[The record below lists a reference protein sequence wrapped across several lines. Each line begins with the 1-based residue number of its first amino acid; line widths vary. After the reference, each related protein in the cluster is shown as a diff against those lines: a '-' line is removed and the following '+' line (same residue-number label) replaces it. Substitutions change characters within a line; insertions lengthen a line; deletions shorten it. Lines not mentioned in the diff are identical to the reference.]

1 MYRVLVTDRL
11 AEEGLE
17 LLRAQTSIEVEV
29 ATGLP
34 EEDLIGRIGEY
45 DALLIRSG
53 TKVTAP
59 VLEAGRPRLKVVG
72 RAGIGVDNIDVE
84 AATEHGIIVMNTPD
98 ANAVTTAELA
108 LAHMMSISRHLPQ
121 ADRSVREGLWERS
134 RFMGRELSGKILGV
148 VGFGTI
154 GRIVAERALGLKMQ
168 VLAHDPFVTTEVFE
182 QHGVKGAELDEL
194 FSGADYVTLHTP
206 LNEHTRELVNA
217 ERLALMKPTAFL
229 VNCARGGLVDEQ
241 ALAEA
246 LREGRLAG
254 AAMDVYQNEPPT
266 GSPLLELENCL
277 FTPHLG
283 ASTREAQVAVS
294 VNLARQVANFL
305 ETGEAVN
312 ALNLPRI
319 PAGELRRMK
328 PWLHLASVLG
338 RLLANLSPAPLQQIE
353 VTACGQAAEL
363 DTHALAT
370 EALVGLLGEAL
381 SIPVNRVNVGHLAQR
396 QGIAVTEGR
405 CEVSPDYHG
414 LLRLEGQTD
423 DGSVTVAGTLL
434 GGAHPRLVAIDD
446 YEVEAVPE
454 GTLLITR
461 HEDRPGVVAALG
473 SILGEA
479 RINISRMQV
488 GTAEGQEEA
497 IALIGISRPLQQEEL
512 AKVTTIPAVH
522 TACQIEL

>member
-17 LLRAQTSIEVEV
+17 ILRAQTSIEVEV
-29 ATGLP
+29 ATGLS
-34 EEDLIGRIGEY
+34 EEELIGRIGDY

-53 TKVTAP
+53 TQVTAP

-72 RAGIGVDNIDVE
+72 RAGIGVDNVDLE
-84 AATEHGIIVMNTPD
+84 AATELGVIVMNTPD

-108 LAHMMSISRHLPQ
+108 LAHLFSVSRHLPQ
-121 ADRSVREGLWERS
+121 ADRSVREGRWERG
-134 RFMGRELSGKILGV
+134 RFMGNEISGKTLGV

-154 GRIVAERALGLKMQ
+154 GRIVAERALGLKME
-168 VLAHDPFVTTEVFE
+168 VLAHDPFVTAEVFE
-182 QHGVKGAELDEL
+182 RHGVRGAGLDEL
-194 FSGADYVTLHTP
+194 FTAADYVTLHTP
-206 LNEHTRELVNA
+206 LNDHTRELVNA
-217 ERLALMKPTAFL
+217 ERLALMKPGAFL
-229 VNCARGGLVDEQ
+229 INCARGGLVDDQ

-254 AAMDVYQNEPPT
+254 AALDVFQNEPPT

-294 VNLARQVANFL
+294 VNLARQVATFL
-305 ETGEAVN
+305 ESGEAVN
-312 ALNLPRI
+312 ALNLPRLS
-319 PAGELRRMK
+319 ADELRRMR
-328 PWLHLASVLG
+328 PWLDLAGALG
-338 RLLANLSPAPLQQIE
+338 RLLAHLSPAPLQQLE

-363 DTHALAT
+363 DLGALSA

-381 SIPVNRVNVGHLAQR
+381 SIPVNRVNVTRLARR
-396 QGIAVTEGR
+396 QGIAVTEAR
-405 CEVSPDYHG
+405 SEDSPDYHG
-414 LLRLEGQTD
+414 LLRLEGRA
-423 DGSVTVAGTLL
+423 GEHSVAVAGTLL

-454 GTLLITR
+454 GCLLITR

-473 SILGEA
+473 TLLGEA

-488 GTAEGQEEA
+488 GTAEGREEA
-497 IALIGISRPLQQEEL
+497 IALIGISRPLEAQELEQV
-512 AKVTTIPAVH
+512 AAIPAVH
-522 TACQIEL
+522 TACQVEL

>member
-1 MYRVLVTDRL
+1 MYRVLVTDPL
-11 AEEGLE
+11 AGEGLE

-34 EEDLIGRIGEY
+34 EEELIGRIGEY

-53 TKVTAP
+53 TKVTAA

-84 AATEHGIIVMNTPD
+84 AATEHGVIVMNTPD

-108 LAHMMSISRHLPQ
+108 LAHMMSVSRHLPQ
-121 ADRSVREGLWERS
+121 ADRSVREGRWERS
-134 RFMGRELSGKILGV
+134 RFMGSELSGKTLGV

-154 GRIVAERALGLKMQ
+154 GRIVAERALGLKME

-182 QHGVKGAELDEL
+182 QHGVKGVELDEL
-194 FSGADYVTLHTP
+194 FSTADYVTLHTP

-217 ERLALMKPTAFL
+217 GRLALMKPTAFL

-254 AAMDVYQNEPPT
+254 AALDVYQNEPPT

-305 ETGEAVN
+305 ESGEAVN
-312 ALNLPRI
+312 ALNLPRLS
-319 PAGELRRMK
+319 AEELRRMK
-328 PWLHLASVLG
+328 PWLHLAGTLG
-338 RLLANLSPAPLQQIE
+338 RLLASLSPAPLQRLE

-370 EALVGLLGEAL
+370 EALVGLLGTAL
-381 SIPVNRVNVGHLAQR
+381 SIPVNRVNVGRLAQR

-414 LLRLEGQTD
+414 LLRLEGRTE
-423 DGSVTVAGTLL
+423 DGGVAVAGTLL
-434 GGAHPRLVAIDD
+434 GGSHPRLVAIDD

-479 RINISRMQV
+479 QINISRMQV
-488 GTAEGQEEA
+488 GTAEGREEA

-512 AKVTTIPAVH
+512 EQVTTIPAVH
-522 TACQIEL
+522 TACQVEL